1 MLHFLGEISPVLST
15 IIDVLGIAGILIFGI
30 FVLVFVTDVLL
41 SSSSRSKGIFFNRNS
56 KHEDVTYE
64 NTPAPQD
71 NSGVVYYNS
80 APQPEPAKVE
90 EPVVNKDNSSNVDF
104 DKAIEEQKMLI
115 SKSEPKPEPI
125 VSSFNDFDDEDDED
139 INEIIED
146 VTKQALK
153 ELSDAEVKE
162 EVVEKP
168 KKVYKVKTLKEQK
181 AELEQPVEETPI
193 IIEAEPIENEEIKR
207 LEAERE
213 ELAKKLAELEELR
226 KQDHEELLG
235 VMHELKSKEPI
246 IVDKS
251 KEEEEKRKFANI
263 ARMNARLNSIK
274 RNTEK
279 LENAPKEKPQ
289 KVKTI
294 VVEEEIVEPEEE
306 VKQEV
311 VEVEVYDEQP
321 VVEKIVTVEKVI
333 ENKPRF
339 KKEYYEN
346 RLNILE
352 QELKDAE
359 KELKANKK
367 EFAPLTKVKKAYERD
382 SQKLRRKEMVV
393 AKQKVALY
401 GVGNANKKIN
411 PDKKAKLDENVKQLK
426 ELKDSV
432 FHCEQVIEQN
442 KDRFPILE
450 KNNKLLTKQVKRLQ
464 DDIASVNEAL
474 AWFENNKDNE
484 E

>member
-15 IIDVLGIAGILIFGI
+15 IIDVLGIAGILVFGI

-41 SSSSRSKGIFFNRNS
+41 SSSSKSKGIFFNKNS
-56 KHEDVTYE
+56 KETEVTYE

-80 APQPEPAKVE
+80 APQPEPAKEAPVE
-90 EPVVNKDNSSNVDF
+90 AKAETNEVDF
-104 DKAIEEQKMLI
+104 DKAIEEQKMLN
-115 SKSEPKPEPI
+115 SKNEPKREPI
-125 VSSFNDFDDEDDED
+125 ATFDDFDDEDED

-153 ELSDAEVKE
+153 ELSEAEVKE

-181 AELEQPVEETPI
+181 AEMEQPVEEQPLVV
-193 IIEAEPIENEEIKR
+193 EEPVENEEIKR

-235 VMHELKSKEPI
+235 VMEELKSKEPI
-246 IVDKS
+246 IVDKN

-306 VKQEV
+306 VKEEV
-311 VEVEVYDEQP
+311 VEVYEEQP

-367 EFAPLTKVKKAYERD
+367 EYAPLTKVKKAYERD

-464 DDIASVNEAL
+464 DDINSVNEAL
-474 AWFENNKDNE
+474 AWFETHNENE

>member
-15 IIDVLGIAGILIFGI
+15 IIDVLGIAGILVFGI

-41 SSSSRSKGIFFNRNS
+41 SSSSKSKGIFFNKNS
-56 KHEDVTYE
+56 KETEVTYE

-80 APQPEPAKVE
+80 APQPEPAKEAPVE
-90 EPVVNKDNSSNVDF
+90 AKPETNEVDF
-104 DKAIEEQKMLI
+104 DKAIEEQKMLN
-115 SKSEPKPEPI
+115 SKNEPKREPI
-125 VSSFNDFDDEDDED
+125 ATFDDFDDEDED

-153 ELSDAEVKE
+153 ELSEAEVKE

-181 AELEQPVEETPI
+181 AEMEQPVEEQPLVV
-193 IIEAEPIENEEIKR
+193 EEPVENEEIKR

-235 VMHELKSKEPI
+235 VMEELKSKEPI
-246 IVDKS
+246 IVDKN

-306 VKQEV
+306 VKEEV
-311 VEVEVYDEQP
+311 VEVYEEQP

-367 EFAPLTKVKKAYERD
+367 EYAPLTKVKKAYERD

-464 DDIASVNEAL
+464 DDINSVNEAL
-474 AWFENNKDNE
+474 AWFETHNENE

>member
-15 IIDVLGIAGILIFGI
+15 IIDVLGIAGILVFGI

-41 SSSSRSKGIFFNRNS
+41 SSSSKSKGIFFNKNS
-56 KHEDVTYE
+56 KETEVTYE

-80 APQPEPAKVE
+80 APQPEPAKEAPVE
-90 EPVVNKDNSSNVDF
+90 AKPETNEVDF
-104 DKAIEEQKMLI
+104 DKAIEEQKMLN
-115 SKSEPKPEPI
+115 SKNEPKREPI
-125 VSSFNDFDDEDDED
+125 ATFDDFDDEDED

-153 ELSDAEVKE
+153 ELSEAEVKE

-181 AELEQPVEETPI
+181 AEMEQPVEEQPLVV
-193 IIEAEPIENEEIKR
+193 EEPVENEEIKR

-235 VMHELKSKEPI
+235 VMEELKSKEPI
-246 IVDKS
+246 IVDKN

-306 VKQEV
+306 VKEEV
-311 VEVEVYDEQP
+311 VEVEVYEEQP

-367 EFAPLTKVKKAYERD
+367 EYAPLTKVKKAYERD

-464 DDIASVNEAL
+464 DDINSVNEAL
-474 AWFENNKDNE
+474 AWFETHNENE